1 MRWLSRLRRTDDDS
15 TPTKLDRE
23 ATGEDLAALEAF
35 IVGRRGVELYL
46 EPETT
51 ATDTTVVAIAHDGEW
66 IRRRTGSPREAQRI
80 AHRRAVP
87 LYEAARV
94 GYPERM
100 RVWSRNHPERRM
112 R

>member
-1 MRWLSRLRRTDDDS
+1 MGWLSRRPRGS
-15 TPTKLDRE
+15 ESAPTKLDRE
-23 ATGEDLAALEAF
+23 ATAEDLAGLEEF
-35 IVGRRGVELYL
+35 IASRRGIELYL

-66 IRRRTGSPREAQRI
+66 IRRRTGTPRAAHRIAQR
-80 AHRRAVP
+80 HQVP

-100 RVWSRNHPERRM
+100 RAWNREHPERRA